1 MGSAAAHGHD
11 SHGAHHGPKHY
22 IKLYVILLV
31 LLIVSIVGPEFGIKI
46 LTLITAFGIALVK
59 AYMVAA
65 YFMHLNTEKRYI
77 HYMLY
82 TMLLFMGIFFA
93 GVCVDVMRPK
103 GENWENVASQAIIKA
118 DEERMKS
125 GAKHAPEH

>member
-1 MGSAAAHGHD
+1 MGAAGH
-11 SHGAHHGPKHY
+11 SHSTSHQGSHHGPKY
-22 IKLYVILLV
+22 YVKMWGILLV
-31 LLIVSIVGPEFGIKI
+31 LLIISIVGPEFGIPL

-82 TMLLFMGIFFA
+82 TMLLFIALFFA
-93 GVCVDVMRPK
+93 GVCVDVMRTK
-103 GENWENVASQAIIKA
+103 GENWENKAAISIIEA
-118 DEERMKS
+118 DNERMNS
-125 GAKHAPEH
+125 GVKAKEP

>member
-1 MGSAAAHGHD
+1 MGAAGH
-11 SHGAHHGPKHY
+11 SHSTSHQGSHHGPQY
-22 IKLYVILLV
+22 YVKMWGILLV
-31 LLIVSIVGPEFGIKI
+31 LLIISVIGPELGIPL

-82 TMLLFMGIFFA
+82 TMLLFMAIFFA

-103 GENWENVASQAIIKA
+103 GEHWENKAALSIIEA
-118 DEERMKS
+118 DKERMSS
-125 GAKHAPEH
+125 GVKAKEH

>member
-1 MGSAAAHGHD
+1 MGAAEH
-11 SHGAHHGPKHY
+11 SHGSHQGSHHGPSY
-22 IKLYVILLV
+22 YVKMWAILLV
-31 LLIVSIVGPEFGIKI
+31 LLIVSIIGPELGIPL

-82 TMLLFMGIFFA
+82 TMLLFMAIFFA
-93 GVCVDVMRPK
+93 GVCVDVMRSK
-103 GENWENVASQAIIKA
+103 GENWENEASLSIIA
-118 DEERMKS
+118 EDLERMSS
-125 GAKHAPEH
+125 GVKAKEH

>member
-1 MGSAAAHGHD
+1 MGSAAAHSHD
-11 SHGAHHGPKHY
+11 GHGAHHGPKHY
-22 IKLYVILLV
+22 VKLYFILLG
-31 LLIVSIVGPEFGIKI
+31 LLIVSIIGPEFGIKI

-82 TMLLFMGIFFA
+82 TMLLFMAIFFA

-103 GENWENVASQAIIKA
+103 GENWENVSALEIIKI

-125 GAKHAPEH
+125 GVKEKEH